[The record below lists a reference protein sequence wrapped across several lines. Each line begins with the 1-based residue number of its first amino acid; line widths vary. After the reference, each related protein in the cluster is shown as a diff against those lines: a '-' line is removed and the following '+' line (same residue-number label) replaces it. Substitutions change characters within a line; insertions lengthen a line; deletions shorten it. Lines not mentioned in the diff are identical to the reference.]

1 LATIYTEKGIKWRK
15 YILNENAK
23 YKFFGIDSKTAIF
36 KFKMAFKRSGVSQR
50 DSFGTLLLSSTNVA
64 VMQLLFLHTQLS
76 YFFFQP

>member
-1 LATIYTEKGIKWRK
+1 
-15 YILNENAK
+15 
-23 YKFFGIDSKTAIF
+23 
-36 KFKMAFKRSGVSQR
+36 MAFKRSGVSQR